1 MTVFG
6 NNNRYCL
13 FYAIILMSL
22 CYYVGLSELSDYILI
37 CNKKYI
43 GLRFSTI
50 INNETRYDICM
61 ELSIYKKSIIN
72 VLM

>member
-13 FYAIILMSL
+13 FYAIIYCRYVIMLGCQNSL
-22 CYYVGLSELSDYILI
+22 IPI

-72 VLM
+72 VLI